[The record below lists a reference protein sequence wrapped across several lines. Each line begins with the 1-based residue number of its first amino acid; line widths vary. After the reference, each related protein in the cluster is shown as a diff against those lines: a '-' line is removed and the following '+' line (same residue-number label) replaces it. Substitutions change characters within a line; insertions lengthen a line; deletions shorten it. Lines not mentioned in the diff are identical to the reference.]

1 MELGDIN
8 YLAIVVAALASFIF
22 GFGYYASLGKFWM
35 AATGKSE
42 EELKS
47 GGMAQ
52 PMIITIICQ
61 LIMSFFLAGIMVH
74 VGEEHI
80 NLRGGLINGFFVWV
94 GFAMTATAVN
104 YAWQRAKVS
113 LMVIDGG
120 HWLGVLLV
128 QGAVL
133 GVMGV

>member
-1 MELGDIN
+1 
-8 YLAIVVAALASFIF
+8 
-22 GFGYYASLGKFWM
+22 
-35 AATGKSE
+35 
-42 EELKS
+42 
-47 GGMAQ
+47 
-52 PMIITIICQ
+52 
-61 LIMSFFLAGIMVH
+61 
-74 VGEEHI
+74 
-80 NLRGGLINGFFVWV
+80 
-94 GFAMTATAVN
+94 MTATAVN